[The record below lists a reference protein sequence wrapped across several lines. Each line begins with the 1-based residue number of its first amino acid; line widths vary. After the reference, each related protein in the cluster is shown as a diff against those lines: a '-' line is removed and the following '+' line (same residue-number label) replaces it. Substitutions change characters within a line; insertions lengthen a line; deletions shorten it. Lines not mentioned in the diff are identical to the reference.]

1 MGKEKINQQDLVAL
15 LAGHGAFATKSEATR
30 FLNALQ
36 EVFQETL
43 LTEKN
48 VKLNGIGTF
57 RLQWVEPRRSV
68 DVRTGEAINI
78 AGHDK
83 LAFAADVVLKE
94 ALGTPATEPDEPKE
108 MPLQRL
114 TEQANEIKDILSE
127 INDVEVETPTEPIQ
141 PPTPELSSEVGTTP
155 NPEPEP
161 ASEPEPEPEPT
172 SDSEEPCD
180 APASSDSDDHA
191 PSAPTPPVAPT
202 PTDEQQAL
210 IKAIVDNAVSAPQPP
225 KKRHVWIWILVLIVL
240 LLSAGAAVSAY
251 FYGDIIRTW
260 CEDKWCSAREW
271 VDDCIERWTSEESAT
286 AADAPEFVELQPES
300 EVVLPF
306 DSMRVYDHF
315 VGTEHIVKGVHL
327 AQLARKYYGNT
338 EFWVYI
344 YEANR
349 HVMAT
354 PDALEVGM
362 SIRIPALDERLV
374 DANDTAAI
382 GYAHRLGL
390 SYKTNK

>member
-141 PPTPELSSEVGTTP
+141 PPTPEPSPEVGATP

-161 ASEPEPEPEPT
+161 ESEPKPEPEPT
-172 SDSEEPCD
+172 PDSEEPCD
-180 APASSDSDDHA
+180 APASSESDDHA
-191 PSAPTPPVAPT
+191 PSAPT

-240 LLSAGAAVSAY
+240 LLSAGVAVSAY

-271 VDDCIERWTSEESAT
+271 VDDCIERWTPEESAT
-286 AADAPEFVELQPES
+286 VADAPASVELQPES

-306 DSMRVYDHF
+306 DSMRVYDYF

-349 HVMAT
+349 HIMAT